1 MMEYIMEY
9 NDNNND
15 PFRREFNKKETR
27 KRTLKSWIFLG
38 FIVMIFLVA
47 EFVRYIMSIIYT

>member
-1 MMEYIMEY
+1 M
-9 NDNNND
+9 DNND
-15 PFRREFNKKETR
+15 PFRREFNKRETR

-47 EFVRYIMSIIYT
+47 EFIRYIISILY

>member
-1 MMEYIMEY
+1 M
-9 NDNNND
+9 DNND
-15 PFRREFNKKETR
+15 PFRREFNKGETR

-47 EFVRYIMSIIYT
+47 EFIRYIISILY

>member
-1 MMEYIMEY
+1 MMMDFVMEY
-9 NDNNND
+9 DNND

-38 FIVMIFLVA
+38 FIVMIFLIA
-47 EFVRYIMSIIYT
+47 EFIRYIMGIIYR

>member
-1 MMEYIMEY
+1 MGFIMEY
-9 NDNNND
+9 DNNND

-38 FIVMIFLVA
+38 FIVMIFLAA
-47 EFVRYIMSIIYT
+47 EFIRYIMTLIYH

>member
-1 MMEYIMEY
+1 MEY
-9 NDNNND
+9 DNNND

-38 FIVMIFLVA
+38 FIFMIFLVV
-47 EFVRYIMSIIYT
+47 EFIRYIMSIIY